1 MVNTPLY
8 VKDSLKCY
16 LSKDSTTNRSL
27 SVFLFMLETKDSIN
41 NSHTHDLLEKRRL
54 KLLKDE
60 INIDCECRTEKGLIR
75 SGYTEA
81 ASKKA

>member
-1 MVNTPLY
+1 MLF
-8 VKDSLKCY
+8 VKRFHNKSG
-16 LSKDSTTNRSL
+16 
-27 SVFLFMLETKDSIN
+27 SVCFPFMLETKDSIN